1 MNHLIH
7 VLGMA
12 FLYVYDVCVCD
23 SVCMSPTTGQMSENS
38 LRCGYLLLTC
48 KSQDLL

>member
-7 VLGMA
+7 ILGMA

-23 SVCMSPTTGQMSENS
+23 SVHVTNHRSDV
-38 LRCGYLLLTC
+38 R
-48 KSQDLL
+48 K